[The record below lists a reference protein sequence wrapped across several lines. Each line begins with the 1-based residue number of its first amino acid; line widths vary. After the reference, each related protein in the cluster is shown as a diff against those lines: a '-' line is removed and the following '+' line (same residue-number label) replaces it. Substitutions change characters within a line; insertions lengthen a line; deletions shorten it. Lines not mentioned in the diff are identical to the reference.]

1 MQTSHA
7 LEKMARICL
16 DNGMKVAQECSLNRW
31 NIHAAIALHAR
42 QVFQWVMCSEE
53 RLDAHRFRD
62 IILAAIA
69 EGRTKQYKAFK
80 PWSARVAA
88 TPAPKD
94 PFAQRKGKKKRSS
107 AAGSDQ
113 QLVAQIR

>member
-1 MQTSHA
+1 M
-7 LEKMARICL
+7 R
-16 DNGMKVAQECSLNRW
+16 G
-31 NIHAAIALHAR
+31 

-62 IILAAIA
+62 TILAAIA
-69 EGRTKQYKAFK
+69 EGRAKPYRAFK

-94 PFAQRKGKKKRSS
+94 PLAKRQGKKARSS
-107 AAGSDQ
+107 AAGGDQ
-113 QLVAQIR
+113 QLVAQIRLLQHRLLLALPGSFSCVASIAVHAYASAVA